1 MARHAD
7 AVWRV
12 CALYFPDHADRQDAF
27 QDTFMSYALAD
38 AMAFEGDGHR
48 KAWLITVARNRCRDM
63 LKAAARKGLP
73 LSEEVE
79 GRLASEDPATQPGSV
94 ASEVL
99 DALRALDDAPRTPL
113 YLALYEGYTV
123 PEIARMVD
131 APDNTVYSWI
141 ARGKK
146 RLKEVLR

>member
-48 KAWLITVARNRCRDM
+48 KAWLITV
-63 LKAAARKGLP
+63 P

-79 GRLASEDPATQPGSV
+79 GRLASEDPATQPGSF

-99 DALRALDDAPRTPL
+99 DALRALDDPPRTPL